1 MGGKSKTPN
10 KSDAEMAAI
19 NRENDEARA
28 RQNIIANTIVGG
40 LDPSVQLYNEMI
52 KQRRRS
58 SGLTTA
64 QNPAAE
70 NSESGGFL

>member
-1 MGGKSKTPN
+1 
-10 KSDAEMAAI
+10 
-19 NRENDEARA
+19 
-28 RQNIIANTIVGG
+28 
-40 LDPSVQLYNEMI
+40 MI
-52 KQRRRS
+52 KQRRRT